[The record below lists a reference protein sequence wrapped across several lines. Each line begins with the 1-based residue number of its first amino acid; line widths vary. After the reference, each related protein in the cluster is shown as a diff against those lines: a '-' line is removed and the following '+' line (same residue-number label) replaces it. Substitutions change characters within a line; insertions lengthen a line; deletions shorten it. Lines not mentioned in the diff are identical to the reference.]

1 MVLSIVRL
9 IYRRIN
15 KKLCFVSLLLAL
27 DCTTFSGKTLPKNQR
42 LRKNIVI
49 PRTNFIVKKKK
60 QKKKQQQQQL
70 NIEKKITVKPSNFI
84 LPPT

>member
-27 DCTTFSGKTLPKNQR
+27 DCTTFSGKTLPKNER
-42 LRKNIVI
+42 LRKNIEI
-49 PRTNFIVKKKK
+49 TRTNFIFTKC
-60 QKKKQQQQQL
+60 
-70 NIEKKITVKPSNFI
+70 SI
-84 LPPT
+84 LEVAAVLDFWIPQDKFPCSEH